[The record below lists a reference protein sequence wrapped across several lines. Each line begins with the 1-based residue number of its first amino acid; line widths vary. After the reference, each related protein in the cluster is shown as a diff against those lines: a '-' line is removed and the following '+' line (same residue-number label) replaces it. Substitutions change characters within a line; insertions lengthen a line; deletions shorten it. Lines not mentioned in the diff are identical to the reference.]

1 MTLSIIDNMIPIL
14 LSIIRLGSVGDR
26 EYYDIVRYRYDISY
40 TMVPISLSIVKRVT
54 IVLEYSSTVLELWL
68 INISS

>member
-1 MTLSIIDNMIPIL
+1 MTLSIIDKMIPIL

-26 EYYDIVRYRYDISY
+26 EYYDIVHYRYDISY

-54 IVLEYSSTVLELWL
+54 IVLEYSSTRVQY
-68 INISS
+68 SSCG